1 MRPKSIHTD
10 SDETAFSARVRVFSR
25 QASRIAERRFRILK
39 CDAVLGEVRSRLR
52 WTPTCAHARNM
63 YVHMHAVKRCSELCG
78 SSVLLANR
86 WTFFRYIT
94 ALCSAISANLAQRR
108 WTQHFNARPEA
119 EEPPAQV
126 RVVRD
131 RGFDEEAAVLLH
143 GRSVSADRRLSVR
156 CMAPSA
162 DRVSVSDGVQEFAWT
177 YDGNAPAEF
186 PGKVLL
192 VACDQIVGARGHSH
206 LEERLV
212 VRIW

>member
-25 QASRIAERRFRILK
+25 QASRIAEHRFRILK

-94 ALCSAISANLAQRR
+94 ALCSAISAKPCAATVDPSLQRP
-108 WTQHFNARPEA
+108 ARS
-119 EEPPAQV
+119 
-126 RVVRD
+126 
-131 RGFDEEAAVLLH
+131 RGAT
-143 GRSVSADRRLSVR
+143 SAGSALFETVASTRRRPSFCTVAR
-156 CMAPSA
+156 CRP
-162 DRVSVSDGVQEFAWT
+162 
-177 YDGNAPAEF
+177 
-186 PGKVLL
+186 
-192 VACDQIVGARGHSH
+192 IVGFRSGAWHQAPTVFQSPIASKNSRGLTTAMPRQSSIGKCFW
-206 LEERLV
+206 LPV
-212 VRIW
+212 TK